1 MLSIYDWFGYDL
13 PLRERYQM
21 IHRAGFDGVMLFWSD
36 EFGRGEY
43 GPGNYRACVGY
54 AREAGLYVE
63 NVHAPVGGQQDLWM
77 DTLAGQA
84 VLDCYLQCLEDCATF
99 QIPTLVLH
107 LPDDSYKPTP
117 LAACRVEKL
126 ADRAERL
133 GVNLAAE
140 NLDDVANLAFVLEST
155 GSSRVGFC
163 YDSCHHRNYA
173 PGEDLLGRYGS
184 RLMALHLHD
193 NGGERRQHSLPF
205 DGELDWPATMEAIAQ
220 TGYQGATSLE
230 PMNWGYEA
238 LSPEEFLCTAVERA
252 WQLASLRG
260 PAAF

>member
-84 VLDCYLQCLEDCATF
+84 VLDCYLQCCRMIATS
-99 QIPTLVLH
+99 QLH
-107 LPDDSYKPTP
+107 WLP
-117 LAACRVEKL
+117 AVW
-126 ADRAERL
+126 
-133 GVNLAAE
+133 
-140 NLDDVANLAFVLEST
+140 
-155 GSSRVGFC
+155 
-163 YDSCHHRNYA
+163 RN
-173 PGEDLLGRYGS
+173 
-184 RLMALHLHD
+184 
-193 NGGERRQHSLPF
+193 
-205 DGELDWPATMEAIAQ
+205 WQ
-220 TGYQGATSLE
+220 TGRSG
-230 PMNWGYEA
+230 WG
-238 LSPEEFLCTAVERA
+238 
-252 WQLASLRG
+252 
-260 PAAF
+260 